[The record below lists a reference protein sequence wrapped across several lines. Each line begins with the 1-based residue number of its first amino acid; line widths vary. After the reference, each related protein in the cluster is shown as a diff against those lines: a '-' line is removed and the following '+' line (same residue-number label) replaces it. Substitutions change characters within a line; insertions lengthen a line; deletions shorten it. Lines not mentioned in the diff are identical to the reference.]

1 MTRTRVGADE
11 PDHGEPEK
19 LAVWLAAGFARED
32 AENWRRWRFKLARA
46 EAWKRRGVL
55 DGLRAAQWQ
64 TAGVKPETVEA
75 WRAAGI
81 GAPEAVR
88 WHELGYG
95 LEAAKAE
102 KQKGNGPEQA
112 FAQAQQARSANVSSR
127 LIGGSRRVARRRPGG
142 FVGQF
147 QQSGVDHQI
156 MSSYA
161 QHQWFDEEALEWA
174 KQGIEAQDAYTWYEL
189 GLTASEA
196 GRLAIQGRSPGDVIR
211 EWWSAGIPFEEVA
224 DWIGAGLGAKEA
236 VDQRAKG
243 ITTDQAAAL
252 RALRQEDAPPLRGG
266 TIPLAALVRHGPP
279 RSEAIGPPPEDE
291 ESARAQIGEVF
302 SLMLTGAENG
312 DVPAVDGGSNLGDC
326 LAEAARR
333 HGAMVDQGPATK
345 VTADF
350 VRFINDHEAR
360 VSYSVVVTGPF
371 NANFPNRPGRAVLA
385 DGVWKVA
392 RETFCEFMEMT
403 GVTCPPR
410 DNESR

>member
-19 LAVWLAAGFARED
+19 LADWLAAGFARED

-46 EAWKRRGVL
+46 EAWRQRGVL

-64 TAGVKPETVEA
+64 TAGVTPGTVEA

-88 WHELGYG
+88 WHELGYE
-95 LEAAKAE
+95 LDAVRAE

-112 FAQAQQARSANVSSR
+112 FAQANQARSAYVSSR
-127 LIGGSRRVARRRPGG
+127 SIGASGRLARRGPGG
-142 FVGQF
+142 LVAHF
-147 QQSGVDHQI
+147 QQSGVDPRI
-156 MSSYA
+156 MHSYM

-196 GRLAIQGRSPGDVIR
+196 GRLTIHGRSPGDVIR
-211 EWWSAGIPFEEVA
+211 EWWSAGIPFSEVG
-224 DWIGAGLGAKEA
+224 DWIGAGLSAQEA
-236 VDQRAKG
+236 VEQRMNG
-243 ITTDQAAAL
+243 ITTEQAAAL
-252 RALRQEDAPPLRGG
+252 RALRQEDAPPQHGG
-266 TIPLAALVRHGPP
+266 PIALAAFARQGPP
-279 RSEAIGPPPEDE
+279 RSESIGPPPEDE
-291 ESARAQIGEVF
+291 DSARAQIGEVF
-302 SLMLTGAENG
+302 SRMLTADELG
-312 DVPAVDGGSNLGDC
+312 DVPAVDGGSNLGEC

-333 HGAMVDQGPATK
+333 HTGMVNQGPITI
-345 VTADF
+345 VTTDF

-371 NANFPNRPGRAVLA
+371 NANFANRPGRAVLA
-385 DGVWKVA
+385 HGVWKVA
-392 RETFCEFMEMT
+392 RDILRIHADDRRHMSAA
-403 GVTCPPR
+403 R
-410 DNESR
+410 Y